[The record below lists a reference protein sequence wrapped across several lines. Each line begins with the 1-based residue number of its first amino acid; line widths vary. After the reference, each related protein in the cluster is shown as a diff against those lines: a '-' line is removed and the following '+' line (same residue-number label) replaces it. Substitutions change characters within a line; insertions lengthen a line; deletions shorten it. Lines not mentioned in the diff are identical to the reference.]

1 MLRTSENILSMNL
14 VHFSLVEKTFHYVWV
29 LQSNKEV
36 LLREPRVMLSRKTEL
51 LSRAKTLTGHLEKK
65 KGFKTSTPKPT
76 TPPRFSA
83 WSIGSG
89 RGNILRDI
97 SLPESMCKYLFV
109 T

>member
-1 MLRTSENILSMNL
+1 M
-14 VHFSLVEKTFHYVWV
+14 

-36 LLREPRVMLSRKTEL
+36 LLSGKREVMLSRKREL
-51 LSRAKTLTGHLEKK
+51 LHRAKALKGHLEKK
-65 KGFKTSTPKPT
+65 KGFKTHLPRPT

-89 RGNILRDI
+89 RGNVMKDI
-97 SLPESMCKYLFV
+97 NLPESMCKYLFV